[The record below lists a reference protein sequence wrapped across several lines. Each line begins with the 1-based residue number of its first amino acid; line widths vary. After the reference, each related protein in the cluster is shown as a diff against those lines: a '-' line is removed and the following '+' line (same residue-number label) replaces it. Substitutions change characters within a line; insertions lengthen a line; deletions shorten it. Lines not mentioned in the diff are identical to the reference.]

1 MNDDLKNYRLLYEK
15 SEELLLSLNDIH
27 KLIINDCAS
36 MINNHLIEIANTA
49 KLGHVVQ
56 DTSREVNDVIKKIA
70 VCQDKQSILISR
82 LETNFYDNLIE
93 NFIPEFS
100 EKVVDKLI
108 LNELNKFEIKL
119 VDVLKSSDILIE
131 KSTDLQNDY
140 IKNKDDIF
148 SSVGQIITTLNDTKE
163 RFEKDYERLKKEFKS
178 TSDIHGNILIK
189 YQKEINNRLENEFKK
204 INILKTISIVSS
216 STFIGMTLMY
226 FLFPFLH

>member
-1 MNDDLKNYRLLYEK
+1 MSDDLKNFRQAVERNDEIIIELKNIHGLLNSSFKGIANYINNETGRVVKLNYDLNYETQK
-15 SEELLLSLNDIH
+15 IN
-27 KLIINDCAS
+27 KLINNLTDCQ
-36 MINNHLIEIANTA
+36 NKQENLVLKIE
-49 KLGHVVQ
+49 
-56 DTSREVNDVIKKIA
+56 
-70 VCQDKQSILISR
+70 
-82 LETNFYDNLIE
+82 YDLYNNLIE

-119 VDVLKSSDILIE
+119 DDVLKSSDILIE

-148 SSVGQIITTLNDTKE
+148 SSVGRIIVTLNDTKE
-163 RFEKDYERLKKEFKS
+163 RFEKDYERLKKDFRS
-178 TSDIHGNILIK
+178 ASINHQNILIK

-204 INILKTISIVSS
+204 TNILKTISIVSGS
-216 STFIGMTLMY
+216 IFTGMTFMY